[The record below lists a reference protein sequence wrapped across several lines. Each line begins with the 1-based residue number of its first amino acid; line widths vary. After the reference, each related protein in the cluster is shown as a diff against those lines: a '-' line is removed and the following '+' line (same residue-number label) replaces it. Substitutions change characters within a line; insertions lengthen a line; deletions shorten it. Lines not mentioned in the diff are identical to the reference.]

1 MLDLNDELDHHGV
14 KGMRWGRRKKRTS
27 TSDTGTSKSKAS
39 KKKLTRAEVR
49 AERNAFYMARSER
62 AVDTALRKKGDTFI
76 YTSSS
81 PKVRGIVMTGSEFIE
96 YISKGGAFDTRV
108 TRVYATKDESG
119 KFAVDDRLTE
129 RFVRSDKDRPSMWD

>member
-1 MLDLNDELDHHGV
+1 MLDMNNEFDHFGV

-62 AVDTALRKKGDTFI
+62 AVDTALRKKGDTLI
-76 YTSSS
+76 YTSTS
-81 PKVRGIVMTGSEFIE
+81 PKVRGIVMSGNEFIDH
-96 YISKGGAFDTRV
+96 ISKGGAFDTRV

-119 KFAVDDRLTE
+119 QFAYDDRIAE
-129 RFVRSDKDRPSMWD
+129 RFVRSDKDRPSRWD

>member
-1 MLDLNDELDHHGV
+1 MLDMNNEFDHFGV

-62 AVDTALRKKGDTFI
+62 AVDTALRKKGDTLI
-76 YTSSS
+76 YTSTTR
-81 PKVRGIVMTGSEFIE
+81 KVRGIVMSGNQFIDH
-96 YISKGGAFDTRV
+96 ISKGGAFDTRV

-119 KFAVDDRLTE
+119 QFAFDDQIAE

>member
-1 MLDLNDELDHHGV
+1 MLDMNNEFDHFGV

-62 AVDTALRKKGDTFI
+62 AVNTALRKKGDTLI
-76 YTSSS
+76 YTSTT
-81 PKVRGIVMTGSEFIE
+81 PKIRAIVMTGNEFTDHIL
-96 YISKGGAFDTRV
+96 KGGAFDTRV

-119 KFAVDDRLTE
+119 QFAMDDRLTE

>member
-1 MLDLNDELDHHGV
+1 MLDMNDEFDHYGV
-14 KGMRWGRRKKRTS
+14 KGMRWGRRKQRTS

-62 AVDTALRKKGDTFI
+62 AVDTALRKKGDTLI
-76 YTSSS
+76 YTSTT
-81 PKVRGIVMTGSEFIE
+81 PKVRAIVMSGNEFIDH
-96 YISKGGAFDTRV
+96 ISKGGAFDTRV

-119 KFAVDDRLTE
+119 KFVVDDRLTE

>member
-1 MLDLNDELDHHGV
+1 MLDLNNEFDHYGV

-62 AVDTALRKKGDTFI
+62 AVDTALRKKGDTLI
-76 YTSSS
+76 YTSTS
-81 PKVRGIVMTGSEFIE
+81 PKVRGIVMSGNEFIDH
-96 YISKGGAFDTRV
+96 ISKGGAFDTRV

-119 KFAVDDRLTE
+119 QFAFDDQIAE
-129 RFVRSDKDRPSMWD
+129 RFVRSDKDRPSRWD

>member
-1 MLDLNDELDHHGV
+1 MLDMNNEFDHHGV

-62 AVDTALRKKGDTFI
+62 AVDTALRKKGDTLI
-76 YTSSS
+76 YTSTS
-81 PKVRGIVMTGSEFIE
+81 PKVRGIVMSGNEFIDH
-96 YISKGGAFDTRV
+96 ISKGGAFDTRV

-119 KFAVDDRLTE
+119 QFAFDDQIAE
-129 RFVRSDKDRPSMWD
+129 RFVRSDKDRPSRWD

>member
-1 MLDLNDELDHHGV
+1 MEDTHEEFDHHGV
-14 KGMRWGRRKKRTS
+14 KGMRWGRRKQRVSASGK
-27 TSDTGTSKSKAS
+27 GASKSNS
-39 KKKLTRAEVR
+39 PKKKLTRAEVR

-62 AVDTALRKKGDTFI
+62 AVNTALRKRGDTLI
-76 YTSSS
+76 YTSTT
-81 PKVRGIVMTGSEFIE
+81 PKVRAIVMSGNEFIDH
-96 YISKGGAFDTRV
+96 IFKGGAFDTRV

>member
-1 MLDLNDELDHHGV
+1 MLDMNNEFDHFGV

-62 AVDTALRKKGDTFI
+62 AVDTALRKKGDTLI
-76 YTSSS
+76 YTSTT
-81 PKVRGIVMTGSEFIE
+81 PKVRAIVMSGNEFIDH
-96 YISKGGAFDTRV
+96 ISKGGAFDTRV

-119 KFAVDDRLTE
+119 QFAFDDQIAE

>member
-1 MLDLNDELDHHGV
+1 MLDMNNEFDHYGV
-14 KGMRWGRRKKRTS
+14 RGMRWGRRKKRTS

-62 AVDTALRKKGDTFI
+62 AVDTALRKKGDTLI
-76 YTSSS
+76 YTSTTR
-81 PKVRGIVMTGSEFIE
+81 KVRGIVMSGNEFIDH
-96 YISKGGAFDTRV
+96 ISKGGAFDIRV

-119 KFAVDDRLTE
+119 QFAFDDQIAE
-129 RFVRSDKDRPSMWD
+129 RFVRSDKDRPSRWD